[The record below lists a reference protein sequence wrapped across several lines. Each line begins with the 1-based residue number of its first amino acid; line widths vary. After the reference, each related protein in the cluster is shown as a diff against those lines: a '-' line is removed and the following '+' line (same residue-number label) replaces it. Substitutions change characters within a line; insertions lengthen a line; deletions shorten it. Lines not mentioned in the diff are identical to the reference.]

1 MSGPEQEAIGFV
13 GKLNNALI
21 FPLIALLAAV
31 AFFVFLLGCA
41 EYIMNASNG
50 SEREKGVKHITWG
63 IIGLVVMMSAWAI
76 LQVATGTFGLSK
88 QLDCAKNPSGG
99 GCGDAFKIDYNDEAR
114 IK

>member
-1 MSGPEQEAIGFV
+1 MTPEQQAASFVNRFNDAI
-13 GKLNNALI
+13 L

-41 EYIMNASNG
+41 EYIMNSSNG

-76 LQVATGTFGLSK
+76 LRLATGTFGLSDE
-88 QLDCAKNPSGG
+88 LECANNINGSGCSNAFQINP
-99 GCGDAFKIDYNDEAR
+99 
-114 IK
+114 